1 MSKKKGIVDHQEKFM
16 KDVMT
21 FHKGEEAKQS
31 GLLSSVGFFLLRFER
46 CMELMRSIITEILKK
61 NGLEES
67 RYADI
72 LLFDATAKN
81 ILDYYR
87 AIMFEHCHKRPDW
100 KMILEFNDLIKN
112 RMMNASRIRNTIM
125 HADFNISTYKSTRL
139 FGVRYG
145 LDEKTGELQNTFKFS
160 SDKILFENWNNEL
173 VKLTSVLVQLEFN
186 LQHEEDKN
194 MIEGINLVI
203 VKSIKLEWPKVGEEN
218 HRGKKPVR
226 KVAARIISK

>member
-1 MSKKKGIVDHQEKFM
+1 MNKKDTVDHQEKLI

-21 FHKGEEAKQS
+21 FHKEEEAKQS

-67 RYADI
+67 RYAEI

-87 AIMFEHCHKRPDW
+87 AIMFEHCHKRSDW
-100 KMILEFNDLIKN
+100 TMILEFNDMIKN

-139 FGVRYG
+139 FGIRYG
-145 LDEKTGELQNTFKFS
+145 LDGKTGELKNTFKFS
-160 SDKILFENWNNEL
+160 SDKTLFENWNNEL
-173 VKLTSVLVQLEFN
+173 LKMTSVLVSLEFN
-186 LQHEEDKN
+186 LQHEEDKDL
-194 MIEGINLVI
+194 MQGIVLDY
-203 VKSIKLEWPKVGEEN
+203 VKNIKLDWPKEGEEN

-226 KVAARIISK
+226 KVSERIINKK